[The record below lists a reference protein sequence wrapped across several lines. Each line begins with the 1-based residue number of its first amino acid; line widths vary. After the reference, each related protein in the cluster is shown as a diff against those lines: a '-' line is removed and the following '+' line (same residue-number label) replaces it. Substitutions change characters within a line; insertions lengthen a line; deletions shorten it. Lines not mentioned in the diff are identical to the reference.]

1 MNKKERI
8 LSIIEELRHLLNVLV
23 DELEYEGELLEDD
36 SYPLDLVI
44 DKG

>member
-8 LSIIEELRHLLNVLV
+8 LSIIEELRHLLNV
-23 DELEYEGELLEDD
+23 GELLEDD